1 MRCGTFREQVDGI
14 DVVRT
19 WLYPAPNRRPI
30 ERIVNYS
37 SFCLSASLRGL
48 WLERP
53 DVVIAT
59 SPQLLVGLSGWI
71 LARRFR
77 RPFVFEVRDLWPDS
91 LPASGVSRVGS
102 TLYRVLDGLAGF
114 LYRSADL
121 IVPVTERFKPSI
133 AGHGGR
139 ARLEVIENG
148 VDPGLFRP
156 LADAEYMKQKI
167 GHQGR
172 FVASYIGTIGF
183 AHGLE
188 TLLQAAAILK
198 ERRPQV
204 LFLLVGEGAERQK
217 LEDRARAESLTN
229 VQFVGQR
236 PRTEIPEFI
245 AASDVG
251 LVMLRGASLFETV
264 LPSKMLEYMACACP
278 VILGVN
284 GFARSLLEQSGG
296 GIPIPPEDA
305 QALADEICHLQ
316 ENPALVEQLGGNARR
331 FVLDRF
337 TREAKA
343 AAYITALE
351 AVATS

>member
-1 MRCGTFREQVDGI
+1 V
-14 DVVRT
+14 
-19 WLYPAPNRRPI
+19 
-30 ERIVNYS
+30 
-37 SFCLSASLRGL
+37 RGL
-48 WLERP
+48 WLDRP

-102 TLYRVLDGLAGF
+102 TLYNVLDRLAGF

-121 IVPVTERFKPSI
+121 IVPVTERFKPAI

-139 ARLEVIENG
+139 APLEVIENG
-148 VDPGLFRP
+148 VDPALFRP
-156 LADAEYMKQKI
+156 LPDAEYMKQKI
-167 GHQGR
+167 GLQGR

-198 ERRPQV
+198 DRRPEV

-217 LEDRARAESLTN
+217 LEDRARAEGLTN
-229 VQFVGQR
+229 VRFVGQR

-245 AASDVG
+245 AASDAG

-296 GIPIPPEDA
+296 GIAIPPEDP
-305 QALADEICHLQ
+305 QALAGQICHLQ
-316 ENPALVEQLGGNARR
+316 ENPVLVEQLGANARR
-331 FVLDRF
+331 FVLARF